1 VEEGS
6 EVQKDLIKL
15 FGIYTNGEELFDPYY
30 QMKIKLD
37 HISFFATVNYPEN
50 LAPLLKNNVKM
61 RSLEDYDN
69 EEKIEILN
77 LKKKQIEEN
86 LQKIY
91 GGEEEIISEKI
102 IKELPKYIKEAGI
115 RQAERVL
122 REIEKEYIYS
132 KENGKEFTLG
142 NPKQ

>member
-1 VEEGS
+1 MY
-6 EVQKDLIKL
+6 KD
-15 FGIYTNGEELFDPYY
+15 GEELFDPYY

-50 LAPLLKNNVKM
+50 LAPLLKKNVKM
-61 RSLEDYDN
+61 RSLDDYDD
-69 EEKIEILN
+69 EEKEKILN
-77 LKKKQIEEN
+77 LKKKQIEQN

-91 GGEEEIISEKI
+91 GGEEKEIIPEKI

-115 RQAERVL
+115 RQTERVL
-122 REIEKEYIYS
+122 HKIAEEYIYA